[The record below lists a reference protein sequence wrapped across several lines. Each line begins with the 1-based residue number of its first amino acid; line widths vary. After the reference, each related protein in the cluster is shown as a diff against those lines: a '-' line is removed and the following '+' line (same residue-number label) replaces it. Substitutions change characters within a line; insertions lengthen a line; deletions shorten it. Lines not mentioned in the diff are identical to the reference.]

1 MLLDITE
8 ISFPESTFYSLIFI
22 IVAAFLLAANYLDNR
37 FKKKYEERAA
47 KDKEELNKALAD
59 FKIKE
64 NELGRI
70 TAETKQKASEWG
82 IAEFEKY
89 KLTEL
94 ENQRKIIAENEV
106 ANARNILYRW
116 IAENEDRI
124 RKDAANRSVRN
135 VMGKVTEQL
144 LPFSEAMSLFNP
156 KDARFLGSPIDLI
169 IFDGSEELKEEINIV
184 FIEVKTGTSALSKR
198 QRLIKEAIENKRVYW
213 KRVNMKDFG
222 DDVNEA
228 LKENH

>member
-37 FKKKYEERAA
+37 FKKKYEEKAA
-47 KDKEELNKALAD
+47 KDKEELNKALAN

-94 ENQRKIIAENEV
+94 ENQRRIIAENSI
-106 ANARNILYRW
+106 ANAKNILHQW

-135 VMGKVTEQL
+135 VLGKVTEHL
-144 LPFSEAMSLFNP
+144 VPFSEAMKGFNP
-156 KDARFLGSPIDLI
+156 KDIRFVGSPIDLV
-169 IFDGSEELKEEINIV
+169 IFDGAEELRKDEITIYFV
-184 FIEVKTGTSALSKR
+184 EVKTGTSALSKR
-198 QRLIKEAIENKRVYW
+198 QQLIRQAIRDKKVEWMQVTMR
-213 KRVNMKDFG
+213 DFG
-222 DDVNEA
+222 EGVNQE
-228 LKENH
+228 LG